1 MKTKLTFFFFLVL
14 FFVGCS
20 TSNPPENPTE
30 PNNPEEPSNPE
41 EPNTPPIVT
50 VDSLGVSI
58 SEIHFTCDKDA
69 SLIVVKTNSSWTA
82 TKNADWLSLTATS
95 GNKNTGFLVGA
106 EPNNGFQRET
116 TIVIKAGNKTKEIK
130 VIQASATK
138 ISIKVNN
145 VTFNMI
151 LVEGGIFT
159 MGSSEQ
165 SSFGLPHQVQL
176 SDFYISETEVT
187 NGLWLAVK
195 GSLPYTD
202 HNETNNLDLPV
213 SETIWNTINSE
224 FIPALNQATGKTFR
238 LPTEAEW
245 EYAALGGKNTHNY
258 KYAGSNTLDDVAW
271 YSLNSGG
278 TKHNVKEKLPNELGL
293 YDMSGNV
300 SEWCNDWY
308 DEHYGFPIINEV
320 LTIPDLQ
327 IDPKGP
333 DTGTEKVVRGGNF
346 EDDEFWGLSACNVK
360 YRSYINPT
368 GYSYGTYLGNPTIF
382 FTSKNTGFRLVIS
395 MNN

>member
-1 MKTKLTFFFFLVL
+1 
-14 FFVGCS
+14 
-20 TSNPPENPTE
+20 
-30 PNNPEEPSNPE
+30 
-41 EPNTPPIVT
+41 
-50 VDSLGVSI
+50 
-58 SEIHFTCDKDA
+58 
-69 SLIVVKTNSSWTA
+69 
-82 TKNADWLSLTATS
+82 
-95 GNKNTGFLVGA
+95 
-106 EPNNGFQRET
+106 
-116 TIVIKAGNKTKEIK
+116 
-130 VIQASATK
+130 
-138 ISIKVNN
+138 
-145 VTFNMI
+145 
-151 LVEGGIFT
+151 
-159 MGSSEQ
+159 
-165 SSFGLPHQVQL
+165 
-176 SDFYISETEVT
+176 
-187 NGLWLAVK
+187 
-195 GSLPYTD
+195 
-202 HNETNNLDLPV
+202 
-213 SETIWNTINSE
+213 
-224 FIPALNQATGKTFR
+224 
-238 LPTEAEW
+238 PTEAEW

-300 SEWCNDWY
+300 NEWCNDWY
-308 DEHYGFPIINEV
+308 DEYYGFPIINEV

-360 YRSYINPT
+360 YRSHINPT